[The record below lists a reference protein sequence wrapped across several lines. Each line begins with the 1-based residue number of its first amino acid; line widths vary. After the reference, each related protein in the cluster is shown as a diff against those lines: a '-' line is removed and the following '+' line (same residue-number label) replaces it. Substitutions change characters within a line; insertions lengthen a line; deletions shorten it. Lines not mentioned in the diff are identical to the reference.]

1 VRQLQYAEQK
11 GSPSVA
17 TKSLYLNKVE
27 RNQEQGSKA
36 SMEAAPFDFTPL
48 LPAGLPAAAA
58 KWTGLAKYSFVGGN
72 NDPEQVPLD
81 GLIDAVNAVLKRE
94 GRTLATYGLE
104 SGPQGYRPLR
114 RFLSAKLK
122 RDGGISCTA
131 DDILI
136 VSGSLQ
142 ALDLVNAT
150 LLARGDTVIVERDTY
165 QGTLNRLTRLGV
177 NTIGIPLDH
186 DGMRMDVLADTLA
199 DLKRRGVTPKYI
211 YTIPTVQ
218 NPTGT
223 IMPESRRLELLG
235 LAEQY
240 GVPIF
245 EDDCYADLIWDGKR
259 PLALHAMSKTAN
271 VIHIGSFSKSIAP
284 ALRVGFIV
292 APWAALSRMLP
303 LKTDAGSGALEQM
316 ALAEYCTPH
325 FETHVP
331 ALRRGLRAKLDTL
344 MEALNEQFGTTAEF
358 EEPKGGI
365 FLWVKLP
372 DHVDTLKLYQAA
384 LAAGVSINPGPEW
397 STDKAYAGCRMRLCF
412 ASPTHQQIR
421 EGIAALADVCRKEF
435 GVPTRIGNVEMKARA

>member
-1 VRQLQYAEQK
+1 M
-11 GSPSVA
+11 
-17 TKSLYLNKVE
+17 
-27 RNQEQGSKA
+27 A
-36 SMEAAPFDFTPL
+36 SAMFDFTPL
-48 LPAGLPAAAA
+48 LPAGSPAPAA

-72 NDPEQVPLD
+72 NDPDQVPVE
-81 GLIDAVNAVLKRE
+81 GLTEAVNAVLRRE
-94 GRTLATYGLE
+94 GRTLATYGLS
-104 SGPQGYRPLR
+104 SGPQGYLPLR
-114 RFLSAKLK
+114 QFLTAKLE
-122 RDGGISCTA
+122 RDAGIACAA

-150 LLARGDTVIVERDTY
+150 LLARGDTVIVERDSY
-165 QGTLNRLTRLGV
+165 QGALNRLTRLGV
-177 NTIGIPLDH
+177 NVLGIPLDGE
-186 DGMRMDVLADTLA
+186 GMRMDILADVLA

-223 IMPESRRLELLG
+223 IMPQLRRTELLA

-245 EDDCYADLIWDGKR
+245 EDDCYADLIWDGAR
-259 PLALHAMSKTAN
+259 PPALYSMSRCAN

-292 APWAALSRMLP
+292 APWNVLSRLLA

-316 ALAEYCTPH
+316 VLAEYCAPH
-325 FETHVP
+325 FTSHVP
-331 ALRRGLRAKLDTL
+331 KLTRGLRAKLDTL
-344 MEALNEQFGTTAEF
+344 MEALNEQFGTSAEF

-372 DHVDTLKLYQAA
+372 DNVDALKLYQAS
-384 LAAGVSINPGPEW
+384 LKAGVAINPGPEW
-397 STDKAYAGCRMRLCF
+397 STDKAYAGSRLRLCF
-412 ASPTHQQIR
+412 ASPSHREIR
-421 EGIAALADVCRKEF
+421 EGVAMLAEVCRREF
-435 GVPTRIGNVEMKARA
+435 GVPARSANVEKQLQV